1 MQNTI
6 KNLAVAFV
14 GESQA
19 RNRYAMYAK
28 IAKKQGYEQIAEIF
42 LLTADQEREHAKW
55 LMRLI
60 NELKEKAEDLKKIE
74 INAEVPIVLGTTAE
88 NLKAAING
96 ENYEHTSMYPEFA
109 QVAEEENLP
118 EIASRLKSI
127 AIAEKHHEER
137 YKKLLKEL
145 EAKTVFKKDKE
156 VAWVCRKCG
165 YEHYGKEAP
174 QKCPA
179 CGHPQSYYQVKCE
192 NY

>member
-19 RNRYAMYAK
+19 RNRYTMYAK
-28 IAKKQGYEQIAEIF
+28 SAKKEGYEQIAEIF
-42 LLTADQEREHAKW
+42 LITADQEKEHAKW

-60 NELKEKAEDLKKIE
+60 NELKEKCENSIKIE
-74 INAEVPIVLGTTAE
+74 INAEVPAILGTTVE

-96 ENYEHTSMYPEFA
+96 ENYEYTSMYPEFA

-127 AIAEKHHEER
+127 AIAEKHHEKR
-137 YKKLLKEL
+137 YKKLLNEI

-156 VAWVCRKCG
+156 IEWICRECG
-165 YEHYGKEAP
+165 YEHYGEEAP